1 MKEQEWDLSALFENK
16 ESAEEFLK
24 TLQTEVQEFE
34 SAYQNNLK
42 DLDAT
47 KFADAL
53 KHYEN
58 LLEKISRAMTYAQLL
73 FAKNTKEAKF
83 YSQCEMACANI
94 QQHLLFL
101 KLNLRIWTPKNNSLS
116 LKNAKTM
123 LFI

>member
-42 DLDAT
+42 NLDAA
-47 KFADAL
+47 KFANTL

-83 YSQCEMACANI
+83 YSQCE
-94 QQHLLFL
+94 
-101 KLNLRIWTPKNNSLS
+101 
-116 LKNAKTM
+116 
-123 LFI
+123 